1 MLALYTFMASNLILL
16 GTGVFVSEPFLLAMF
31 GALLIL
37 TGDIIRQK
45 GRQKQSSQPSKS
57 SRQEETVAT
66 PLISSRSQHRANTRG
81 LPVPSLRRDF
91 VTSDLVGTNQLWL
104 PLSGSGESSE
114 GKAEIVR
121 Q

>member
-1 MLALYTFMASNLILL
+1 MLALYTFMASNLVLL
-16 GTGVFVSEPFLLAMF
+16 GTGFFFSEPFLLAMF

-66 PLISSRSQHRANTRG
+66 PLISSRTQRRVNARG
-81 LPVPSLRRDF
+81 LPVPSLRRDS
-91 VTSDLVGTNQLWL
+91 VASDLVGTNQLWL
-104 PLSGSGESSE
+104 PLSGSGESNE
-114 GKAEIVR
+114 GNAEVVHH
-121 Q
+121 